1 MTDTAYDNALKRQ
14 EELRKELAEIDQ
26 FLLLYRRFTRT
37 GHEQV
42 VSSKGS
48 QGQLPQLLEIPA
60 KIGPSEYAEMAERLI
75 RDARRPLTRGDLA
88 DLLVKQGVTFP
99 TDDVPRYLGTIL
111 WRNRDRFINVPGL
124 GYAIP
129 EIMNNEEYSKRIL
142 AANAR
147 SAEIDQETAETLF
160 KIATKVADSIGKNR
174 GTGPNDQIPPDIDRA
189 LLNEAGEELGRL
201 LYEPEKIN
209 LRAAYKLA
217 ELLA

>member
-48 QGQLPQLLEIPA
+48 QGLLSQLLEIPA
-60 KIGPSEYAEMAERLI
+60 KVGPSEYAEMAERLI
-75 RDARRPLTRGDLA
+75 REAGRPLTRGELA
-88 DLLVKQGVTFP
+88 DLLVKQGVNFP

-124 GYAIP
+124 GYAVP
-129 EIMNNEEYSKRIL
+129 GIMTDDYSKRIIT
-142 AANAR
+142 ANAR
-147 SAEIDQETAETLF
+147 SAEIDEETGKTLF
-160 KIATKVADSIGKNR
+160 RVALKVARGIGKGR
-174 GTGPNDQIPPDIDRA
+174 SIAPSEPIPPDIDGA
-189 LLNEAGEELGRL
+189 LLNEGGDELGRP
-201 LYEPEKIN
+201 LYEAEKIN
-209 LRAAYKLA
+209 LRDAYKLA
-217 ELLA
+217 ELLG